1 MISNKIKRGHL
12 LKKSIVATGIIVL
25 LVIIFSLAINEYVK
39 ASTKDKILS
48 PDEAAQLNVDCVLIL
63 GAGVWD
69 NSRPSHMLQDRL
81 LQGIDLYQAGT
92 SDRLL
97 MSGDHGRKD
106 YDEVNIMKKFAIDRG
121 IPSEHIF
128 MDHAGFSTYE
138 SMYRAR
144 DIFLVKKVVIV
155 TQGYHLYRALYVANA
170 LGIEAYGV
178 ASDPRIYAG
187 QDYREIREAVARVK
201 DFFAV
206 IFKPKPTY
214 LGDTIPIEGNGDL
227 TND

>member
-1 MISNKIKRGHL
+1 MLAVIL
-12 LKKSIVATGIIVL
+12 LALII
-25 LVIIFSLAINEYVK
+25 NGYVK
-39 ASTKDKILS
+39 SSVKDRIIS
-48 PDEAAQLNVDCVLIL
+48 PDEAAQLNADCVLIL
-63 GAGVWD
+63 GAGVLD

-81 LQGIDLYQAGT
+81 LQGIDLYQAGA

-106 YDEVNIMKKFAIDRG
+106 YDEVNIMKKFAIERG
-121 IPSEHIF
+121 IPSQHVF

-144 DIFLVKKVVIV
+144 DIFLVKKAVIV

-170 LGIEAYGV
+170 LGIDAYGV
-178 ASDPRIYAG
+178 ASDPRVYAG
-187 QDYREIREAVARVK
+187 QDYREIREVVARVK
-201 DFFAV
+201 DFFTV
-206 IFKPKPTY
+206 IFQPKPTY
-214 LGDTIPIEGNGDL
+214 LGDTIPIDGNGDL

>member
-1 MISNKIKRGHL
+1 MIQTKAKRVHWF
-12 LKKSIVATGIIVL
+12 KKSIMVIGIFML
-25 LVIIFSLAINEYVK
+25 LAIMLALAINEYVK
-39 ASTKDKILS
+39 GSVKDRILS
-48 PDEAAQLNVDCVLIL
+48 PDEAAQLNADCVLIL
-63 GAGVWD
+63 GAGVLE
-69 NSRPSHMLQDRL
+69 NSRPSHMLEDRL

-106 YDEVNIMKKFAIDRG
+106 YDEVNIMKKFAMERG
-121 IPSEHIF
+121 IPSQYIF

-144 DIFLVKKVVIV
+144 DIFLVKKAVIV
-155 TQGYHLYRALYVANA
+155 TQKYHLYRALYVAKK

-178 ASDPRIYAG
+178 ASDPRVYAG
-187 QDYREIREAVARVK
+187 QDYREIREIVARVK
-201 DFFAV
+201 DFFTV